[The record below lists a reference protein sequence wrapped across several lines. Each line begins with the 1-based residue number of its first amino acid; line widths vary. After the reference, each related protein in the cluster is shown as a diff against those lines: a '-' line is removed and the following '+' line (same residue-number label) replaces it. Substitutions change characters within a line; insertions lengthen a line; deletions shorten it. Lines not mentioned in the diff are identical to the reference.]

1 MLGVDFNSKSV
12 AEMSL
17 QYLSKPSD
25 PPPSYNSQARRAAHD
40 YLQNE
45 QSNIDNKTQQQDVMY
60 IIMLYKIMCCGF
72 VCCRWLILDCW
83 PFMVDGKPLQLTCV
97 IECDSH

>member
-45 QSNIDNKTQQQDVMY
+45 QSNIDKTQQQQHSINDILNTGKQGKCNVT
-60 IIMLYKIMCCGF
+60 LPSCQGYK
-72 VCCRWLILDCW
+72 
-83 PFMVDGKPLQLTCV
+83 TYSAV
-97 IECDSH
+97 IDKL

>member
-1 MLGVDFNSKSV
+1 MLGVDFNTKSV

-45 QSNIDNKTQQQDVMY
+45 QSNIDNKTQQQQPSINDILNTGKQGKCNVT
-60 IIMLYKIMCCGF
+60 IPSCKGYK
-72 VCCRWLILDCW
+72 
-83 PFMVDGKPLQLTCV
+83 T
-97 IECDSH
+97 

>member
-45 QSNIDNKTQQQDVMY
+45 QSNIDNKTQQQQHSIND
-60 IIMLYKIMCCGF
+60 
-72 VCCRWLILDCW
+72 ILNT
-83 PFMVDGKPLQLTCV
+83 GKQGKCNVTLPSCKGYNTYSAV
-97 IECDSH
+97 IDKL